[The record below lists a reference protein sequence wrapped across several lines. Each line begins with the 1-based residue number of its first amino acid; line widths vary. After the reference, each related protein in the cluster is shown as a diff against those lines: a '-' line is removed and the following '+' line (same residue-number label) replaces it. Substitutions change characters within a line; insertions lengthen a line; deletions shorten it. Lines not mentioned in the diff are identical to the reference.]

1 MLFPASVCV
10 DAVVDAT
17 GFSPE
22 ERNESTTATQ
32 SSAANPPITAQV
44 QCIWQRFPVIDFRSL
59 SCFGVRVQ
67 ASASLGS
74 FEPCRRPSASVR
86 DQDFRPS
93 SRADA
98 EVELPHELHSEPTR
112 LELDLYLR
120 VWQSLH
126 EWSAV
131 EYVEEV

>member
-44 QCIWQRFPVIDFRSL
+44 PVHLATFSSYRL
-59 SCFGVRVQ
+59 SEPLLFWCPR
-67 ASASLGS
+67 ASLGL
-74 FEPCRRPSASVR
+74 AGK
-86 DQDFRPS
+86 
-93 SRADA
+93 
-98 EVELPHELHSEPTR
+98 L
-112 LELDLYLR
+112 
-120 VWQSLH
+120 
-126 EWSAV
+126 
-131 EYVEEV
+131 